1 MATVNGYELDVPPI
15 FEGFEILS
23 IVDYKKLSPMEQFS
37 YCLKLVTL
45 YGELNKINDLEDNA
59 VYELVNAIAF
69 FKKEMLCHSINDDIH
84 AIVNMSGNTSS
95 VAIKVKVSGILSY
108 VNVFGT
114 KEEYSLMM
122 PLHYINAVLEG
133 KHVDLEKI
141 DKYTVVPCTRCGRP
155 IYKYRAVY
163 DRDGVPYCKK
173 CADDVLE
180 TCSVCSD
187 MFSKSNSNLYNIFD
201 YATGETVKICGDC
214 RINLLHQ
221 GKIVYCNG
229 HGRYEMNVE
238 LSKRNYSNIGYVCT
252 EYENDHESFECFDC
266 GKWFIDDGSYDSKKY
281 EHNGHTLC
289 QDCYEFAVSE
299 RTIRSYGYK
308 PMPKFYTAR
317 NEYTRVDDGTKLFI
331 GVECE
336 TDGCSSGG
344 RHDIAAS
351 IMESKVAPY
360 VYCKEDC
367 SINGPEIVTHP
378 LEHSFAIDKFD
389 WRTIADICLANECSN
404 NPSRAGMH
412 MHFNRNYLGK
422 DKSVE
427 RELAEAKLIY
437 IFDTFYDDLLKFSRR
452 NKVKA
457 EEWAA
462 KPSVYVN
469 AGDARVNVLDKKR
482 DYEDRGYRR
491 SVNLGNKNTIE
502 IRLWSGTL
510 DEDIIKATIDMTQ
523 ALVKIAKNESL
534 ALLMTWT
541 WDDLIEV
548 ACKKY
553 AVHPVKLAKYMK
565 AHDCYKG

>member
-1 MATVNGYELDVPPI
+1 MVVINGYELDVPPL
-15 FEGFEILS
+15 FEGFEVLS
-23 IVDYKKLSPMEQFS
+23 ITDYKKLSPMEQFS
-37 YCLKLVTL
+37 YCLKLVAL
-45 YGELNKINDLEDNA
+45 YGELNKIDNLEDNA
-59 VYELVNAIAF
+59 VHETVNAIAF
-69 FKKEMLCHSINDDIH
+69 FKRELWCDYSDDTY
-84 AIVNMSGNTSS
+84 AKVNMNGNTSS
-95 VAIKVKVSGILSY
+95 VSIKVKVDGARCY

-114 KEEYSLMM
+114 KEDHSLMM

-155 IYKYRAVY
+155 IYNYRATH
-163 DRDGVPYCKK
+163 DETNAPYCKK

-180 TCSVCSD
+180 TCSVCGKT
-187 MFSKSNSNLYNIFD
+187 FSNRYASLYLVFNEE
-201 YATGETVKICGDC
+201 TGEKEGMCSDC
-214 RINLLHQ
+214 KHDLMEQ
-221 GKIVYCNG
+221 GKIVYCEG
-229 HGRYEMNVE
+229 HDRYEMNIE
-238 LSKRNYSNIGYVCT
+238 LSERKYENVGRVCT
-252 EYENDHESFECFDC
+252 QYENNFESFECFDC
-266 GKWFIDDGSYDSKKY
+266 GKWFIDDGSYDSKKC

-289 QDCYEFAVSE
+289 RDCYSFAVSE

-308 PMPKFYTAR
+308 PLPKFYTAR

-336 TDGCSSGG
+336 TDGCDSVG
-344 RHDIAAS
+344 RHDIAES
-351 IMESKVAPY
+351 IRESKVAPY

-389 WRTIADICLANECSN
+389 WRTISDICLAHECSN
-404 NPSRAGMH
+404 SPSRAGMH

-452 NKVKA
+452 NKSKA

-469 AGDARVNVLDKKR
+469 TGDASVNVLDKKR

-541 WDDLIEV
+541 WNDLVEV

-565 AHDCYKG
+565 AHDCYKGQ